1 MSRDSSHSPN
11 TLRSQGGSSL
21 TAIKALNFDLAE
33 VQWGCYIHHKGTF
46 GDWVPTVGHCHCH
59 VALLGTRERTEWF
72 RYNLVTAPWTPQLTD
87 PEGRGLT
94 WRSSHSDPISS
105 TGDSMGG
112 RDIPAAQQCT

>member
-11 TLRSQGGSSL
+11 TLQSQGGSSL

-46 GDWVPTVGHCHCH
+46 GDWVPTVGHCYCH

-87 PEGRGLT
+87 PEGRAK
-94 WRSSHSDPISS
+94 DPE
-105 TGDSMGG
+105 GV
-112 RDIPAAQQCT
+112 